1 MMASVRIFATALAV
15 AALATA
21 VPGQTPDLATRWRAL
36 KQRLDSVESSP
47 SPDLRL
53 VELQRFVRDAAPSE
67 QDELAVLEARNRLA
81 SLHLLHFEPDRAAE
95 EFSITARRAPESA
108 IDLRGHALC
117 GMAEAAELRGD
128 PDAARESWAR
138 VVREL
143 AGTLWG
149 DVARVAQR
157 RLDQTRSTRVRAG
170 EPLPDVGALLDQK
183 RSARRIEDLRGKP
196 ALLLFVSAAD
206 DDGQR
211 QIDRIVRAARE
222 AGLFDEQ
229 MLAFAID
236 THGRDLDEFAR
247 KLGWRMPII
256 ASPDGF
262 VGEALLALEVRGVP
276 ATMLVAP
283 DGTLLAREL
292 PAARLRELL
301 TTRR

>member
-1 MMASVRIFATALAV
+1 MKASTRIVAAALAV
-15 AALATA
+15 AVLATTT
-21 VPGQTPDLATRWRAL
+21 PGQSPDLATRWRTL
-36 KQRLDSVESSP
+36 KQRLDSAENGP
-47 SPDLRL
+47 APELRL
-53 VELQRFVRDAAPSE
+53 LEVQRFVRDASPSE
-67 QDELAVLEARNRLA
+67 QDEPAILEARNRLA
-81 SLHLLHFEPDRAAE
+81 SLHLLRFEPERAAA
-95 EFSITARRAPESA
+95 EFSITAQRAPESA

-117 GMAEAAELRGD
+117 GLAEAAELRGD
-128 PDAARESWAR
+128 RDAARETWAR

-143 AGTLWG
+143 AGTPWG

-170 EPLPDVGALLDQK
+170 APLPDVGALLDQK

-206 DDGQR
+206 EDGQR
-211 QIDRIVRAARE
+211 QIDRIVRAARD
-222 AGLFDEQ
+222 AGLGDDQ

-247 KLGWRMPII
+247 KAGWRMPII

-262 VGEALLALEVRGVP
+262 VGEALLALEVRSVP